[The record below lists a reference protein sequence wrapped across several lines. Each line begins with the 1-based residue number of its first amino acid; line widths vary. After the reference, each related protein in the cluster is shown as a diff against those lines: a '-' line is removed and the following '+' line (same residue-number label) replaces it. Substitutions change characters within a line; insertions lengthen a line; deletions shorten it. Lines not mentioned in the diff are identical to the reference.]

1 MAQADYHIGDAQR
14 GAFCYVALTVTDGE
28 TILEKFDLGALPL
41 RHYDHPVWDS
51 ARWRAFEPRAGD
63 ILICTPYKAGT
74 TWMQMICALLIF
86 QRGELHLP
94 LAEISP
100 WMDLKGH
107 TAEKVH
113 ATYAAQEHR
122 RFIKTHTPL
131 DGLPWF
137 PDATYLCVERD
148 PRDIFMSLLS
158 HLKNGNPDADAIF
171 AREMRNAEGPP
182 PLPDDPDEFFRM
194 WLSKGSFDWEKDGAP
209 YWSVFR
215 HGATFWEHR
224 NAANIHM
231 IHYRDL
237 KADREGQMR
246 HIAGLLGIEVAD
258 DKWQELIAAAGFESM
273 KKNADRTAP
282 DTDMK
287 MWKDN
292 SRFFNKGTSGQW
304 YGVLSAQ
311 SLALL
316 DQVKSRYPADY
327 IDWLFDSPG

>member
-1 MAQADYHIGDAQR
+1 MDKID
-14 GAFCYVALTVTDGE
+14 LT
-28 TILEKFDLGALPL
+28 ALPI
-41 RHYDHPVWDS
+41 RHYSHPVFDS
-51 ARWRAFEPRAGD
+51 ARWQGFEPRAGD
-63 ILICTPYKAGT
+63 ILVCTPYKAGT
-74 TWMQMICALLIF
+74 TWMQMICALLVF
-86 QRGELHLP
+86 QRTEFHLP

-107 TAEKVH
+107 TAAVVH
-113 ATYAAQEHR
+113 ATYGAQEHR
-122 RFIKTHTPL
+122 RIFKTHTPL

-137 PDATYLCVERD
+137 PQATYLCVERD
-148 PRDIFMSLLS
+148 PRDIFISMLN

-171 AREMRNAEGPP
+171 AREMRSAATERP
-182 PLPDDPDEFFRM
+182 PLPEDPDEFFRM
-194 WLSKGSFDWEKDGAP
+194 WLSAGSFEWESDGAP

-215 HGATFWEHR
+215 HGATFWAHR
-224 NAANIHM
+224 DAPNIHLT
-231 IHYRDL
+231 HYSDL

-246 HIAGLLGIEVAD
+246 RIAGLLGIDVPEAR
-258 DKWQELIAAAGFESM
+258 WPELVAAASFDSM

-304 YGVLSAQ
+304 QGVLSAE

-316 DQVKSRYPADY
+316 DEVKARYPADY
-327 IDWLFDSPG
+327 IDWLFGEAA